1 MVWNDGAEIGF
12 SPERCWPAF
21 ARRRPVAALRLSRCS
36 SSAQRRLIGTY
47 LVENKLLHKLP
58 IINACLRHSV
68 LYNYYLLRYIMR
80 RFFILVIKVA
90 ALATML
96 SAPVARAHDRVEW
109 RVSVGSP
116 GYYSPPPVYYR
127 PPPTI
132 YYPPPPIYYSPP
144 QTSYWSPPG
153 VYLQPVPI
161 YPTGRPVLSPPL
173 VVYDPPYFDYRER
186 QWREYEW
193 REHNWRGSQRVH
205 GRGW

>member
-1 MVWNDGAEIGF
+1 
-12 SPERCWPAF
+12 
-21 ARRRPVAALRLSRCS
+21 
-36 SSAQRRLIGTY
+36 
-47 LVENKLLHKLP
+47 
-58 IINACLRHSV
+58 
-68 LYNYYLLRYIMR
+68 MR

-116 GYYSPPPVYYR
+116 GYYLPPPVYYR

-132 YYPPPPIYYSPP
+132 YYPPPPAYYSPP

-153 VYLQPVPI
+153 VYVQPVPI

-173 VVYDPPYFDYRER
+173 VVYGQPYFDYRER
-186 QWREYEW
+186 QWQEYEW